1 MAIQI
6 AKEMLPGYWA
16 SYLINGDASGL
27 TELELEEVDA
37 WLDNHPEYGGCLSIE
52 GEPELHRFNGLL
64 TEVMEYHFPV
74 RYPAHP

>member
-1 MAIQI
+1 MYDV

-16 SYLINGDASGL
+16 CYLMYGDATGL

-37 WLDNHPEYGGCLSIE
+37 WLDNHPEYGCCLTVE
-52 GEPELHRFNGLL
+52 GEPGLQRFNGLL

-74 RYPAHP
+74 SYPAHP